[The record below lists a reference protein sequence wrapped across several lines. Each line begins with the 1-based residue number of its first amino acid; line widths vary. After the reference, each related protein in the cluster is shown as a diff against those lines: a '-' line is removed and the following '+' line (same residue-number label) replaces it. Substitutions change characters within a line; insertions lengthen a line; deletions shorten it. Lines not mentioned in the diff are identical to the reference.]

1 VPGAAAKSG
10 DDKLVSVVALGALV
24 GRLGWVTGG
33 SIRAA
38 LEEVAGRKRP
48 EILETD
54 LGAFAAGLEAGK
66 AVLAS

>member
-1 VPGAAAKSG
+1 
-10 DDKLVSVVALGALV
+10 V
-24 GRLGWVTGG
+24 GRLGWVTAG